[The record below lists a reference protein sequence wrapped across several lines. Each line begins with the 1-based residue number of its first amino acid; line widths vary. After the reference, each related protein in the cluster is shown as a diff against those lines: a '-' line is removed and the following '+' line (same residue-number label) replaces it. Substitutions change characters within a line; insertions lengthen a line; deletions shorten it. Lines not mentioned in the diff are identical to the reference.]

1 MNIPMYMSEVK
12 GMIEEVKGMNADIL
26 GLNIEESKSRKLR
39 KTINISK
46 VSSLVLL
53 QPMINSNF
61 FFDLF

>member
-1 MNIPMYMSEVK
+1 MEMNIPMYMSEVK

-46 VSSLVLL
+46 VSSIVLL
-53 QPMINSNF
+53 
-61 FFDLF
+61 

>member
-26 GLNIEESKSRKLR
+26 GLNIEERKSRKLG

-46 VSSLVLL
+46 VSSIVL
-53 QPMINSNF
+53 I
-61 FFDLF
+61 

>member
-1 MNIPMYMSEVK
+1 MEINIPMYMSGVK

-46 VSSLVLL
+46 VSSLELL
-53 QPMINSNF
+53 
-61 FFDLF
+61 